1 MRRISSAIALRV
13 FGSATC
19 RRITY
24 ITTTATSPNIYGIR
38 GMTTDNYPNGER
50 ISISG
55 ADPDNDLMFKTFV
68 AQPLFS
74 NGFESGDTS
83 AWSGT
88 P

>member
-1 MRRISSAIALRV
+1 
-13 FGSATC
+13 
-19 RRITY
+19 
-24 ITTTATSPNIYGIR
+24 
-38 GMTTDNYPNGER
+38 MTTDNYPNGER